1 MATLRAWRRAAA
13 LILWTAAI
21 FVAWGLGLPLRLV
34 SAARLARWRCSLLA
48 AWARGAAR
56 ILHAELACEGRPPE
70 GAFLLVA
77 NHLSYV
83 DVVLV
88 ASQLR
93 CAFVAKA
100 EVKEW
105 PVIGWMVEAM
115 NTIFVDREKARSIPA
130 ALDRIDQLSAA
141 GCGVVLFPEG
151 TSSQGAGVQPFHSP
165 LLARAARR
173 ETPVHYAALSYGT
186 PHREGPAHLTV
197 CWWGDMTLPR
207 HLWHLLSMRGFRAT
221 VTFGNEPICD
231 RDRKRLADSL
241 QAAVAGRFTPVVD
254 LEEACA

>member
-21 FVAWGLGLPLRLV
+21 FVAWGLGLPLRFF
-34 SAARLARWRCSLLA
+34 STARLAHWRSGLLG
-48 AWARGAAR
+48 AWARGTAR
-56 ILHAELACEGRPPE
+56 ILSAELVSEGQPPA

-100 EVKEW
+100 EVQEW

-115 NTIFVDREKARSIPA
+115 NTIFVDRDKARSIPA
-130 ALDRIDQLSAA
+130 ALDRIDRLYDA

-151 TSSQGAGVQPFHSP
+151 TSSQGATIQPFHSP

-173 ETPVHYAALSYGT
+173 GTPVHYAALGYET
-186 PHREGPAHLTV
+186 PPGEGPAHLTV

-221 VTFGNEPICD
+221 VTFGSEPICD

-241 QAAVAGRFTPVVD
+241 QAAVADRFTPVVD

>member
-1 MATLRAWRRAAA
+1 MATLRAWRRATA

-21 FVAWGLGLPLRLV
+21 FVAWALGLPLRLF
-34 SAARLARWRCSLLA
+34 STARLTHWRRALLG
-48 AWARGAAR
+48 AWARGAGR
-56 ILHAELACEGRPPE
+56 ILGAELVSVGRPPS
-70 GAFLLVA
+70 GPFLLVA

-100 EVKEW
+100 EVRDW
-105 PVIGWMVEAM
+105 PVVGWMVQAM
-115 NTIFVDREKARSIPA
+115 NTIFLDREKARSIPA
-130 ALDRIDQLSAA
+130 ALDRIDELYDA
-141 GCGVVLFPEG
+141 GCGIVIFPEG
-151 TSSQGAGVQPFHSP
+151 TSSQGATVQPFHSP

-173 ETPVHYAALSYGT
+173 ETPVHYAALSYEAAPG
-186 PHREGPAHLTV
+186 EGPAHLTV

-207 HLWHLLSMRGFRAT
+207 HLWHLLSMKGFRAT